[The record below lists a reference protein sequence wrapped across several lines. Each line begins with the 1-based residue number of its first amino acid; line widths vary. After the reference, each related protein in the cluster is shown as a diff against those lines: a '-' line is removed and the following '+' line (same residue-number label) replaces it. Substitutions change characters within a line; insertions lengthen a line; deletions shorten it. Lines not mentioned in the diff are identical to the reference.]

1 MGFLLTWA
9 CLHAQEHP
17 DSLVRKGIQF
27 QQKGEYNQAILK
39 YQEVLRN
46 APQHPQAHYELAL
59 AFFSLKDYN
68 LALNHSNAVLNQAE
82 NAYQKG
88 AYLVKGS
95 ALDNLG
101 RVEAAILVYEE
112 GIRKYQDNYL
122 LYYNLALSSFNSQK
136 FEKAESAI
144 LESLRRNP
152 NHASSHLL
160 LAHLM
165 AQTDRRVQA
174 VLGLYYFL
182 MLEPDSRRSASAYE
196 MLQNLMNQDKPKGRN
211 NQVTINLSKVEK
223 QPDFASADLLLTTL
237 SASRSLEANRYK
249 SETELFADHTRAIFS
264 ILSNSGSGNGF
275 WYNMYTRFFSD
286 MVANGHAKAFSY
298 HVSRS
303 QDNYQITQ
311 WLNGH
316 PKEMNALVNWVKYY
330 K

>member
-1 MGFLLTWA
+1 MAWTFIN
-9 CLHAQEHP
+9 AQEHP

-27 QQKGEYNQAILK
+27 QQKGEYNQAIQK

-46 APQHPQAHYELAL
+46 SPQHPQAHYELAL

-68 LALNHSNAVLNQAE
+68 LALNHSNAVLNQPQ
-82 NAYQKG
+82 NNYQKG
-88 AYLVKGS
+88 AYLIKGS

-101 RVEAAILVYEE
+101 RAEAAIQVYEE
-112 GIRKYQDNYL
+112 GILKFSDNYL

-136 FEKAESAI
+136 YEKAEKAI
-144 LESLRRNP
+144 LGSLQRNP

-165 AQTDRRVQA
+165 AQTERRVQA

-182 MLEPDSRRSASAYE
+182 MLEPESRRSPSAYE
-196 MLQNLMNQDKPKGRN
+196 MLQNLLKQGPSKSRS
-211 NQVTINLSKVEK
+211 NQVTINLAKVDK

-237 SASRSLEANRYK
+237 SASRSLESNKYK
-249 SETELFADHTRAIFS
+249 SETELFAEHTQAFFS
-264 ILSNSGSGNGF
+264 VLGSTATDDNF
-275 WYNMYTRFFSD
+275 WHKMYTHFFSD
-286 MVANGHAKAFSY
+286 MVAGGHAKAFAY

-303 QDNYQITQ
+303 QENYQVNQ

-316 PKEMNALVNWVKYY
+316 PEDMKALVNWVRFY